1 MNKHA
6 KYDVIVG
13 LSFFFIYIVLFILL
27 TFLMVFLDSII
38 VNDFWRVLLLAVI
51 STVNLGNIAIG
62 AFMLFISIR
71 TLFTKREVSISIT
84 GEDNYGVSSE
94 TNSISD

>member
-1 MNKHA
+1 MDKKV

-38 VNDFWRVLLLAVI
+38 VNDFWRVLLLI
-51 STVNLGNIAIG
+51 IMSTINLGNIIVG
-62 AFMLFISIR
+62 SFMLLISLK
-71 TLFTKREVSISIT
+71 TLFTKREINISIT
-84 GEDNYGVSSE
+84 GEDDYGVSSE
-94 TNSISD
+94 TNSNSD

>member
-13 LSFFFIYIVLFILL
+13 LPFFFIYIVLFILL
-27 TFLMVFLDSII
+27 TFLMLFLDSII
-38 VNDFWRVLLLAVI
+38 VSDFWRVLLLAVI

-62 AFMLFISIR
+62 AFMLLISIR
-71 TLFTKREVSISIT
+71 TLFTKREVNISIT
-84 GEDNYGVSSE
+84 GEGDYGVSSK
-94 TNSISD
+94 TDSISN